1 MKAKNN
7 SLFVKTSLN
16 LTAKRFILQ
25 LQTKINIP
33 ETKSPIA
40 YLSKIMLLGSC
51 FAENIG
57 GKFEYFKFRNTTNP
71 FGIIFNPVSIEK
83 LIERAVAQRY
93 FTKDD
98 IFFFNERWHCYEVHS
113 DCSTTT
119 SEALLDNLN
128 QLLLD
133 TQKQLQEATHII
145 ITYGTSW
152 VYRHNETNAIVAN
165 CHKVPQKQFSK
176 ELLSIDT
183 IQKAIQNTV
192 SLIATINPKCNFI
205 FTVSPVRHL
214 KDGFVENQVSKAHL
228 IAAINDFLQESEV
241 VFPLGARGLFP
252 SYEIMMD
259 ELRDYRFYADDMIH
273 PSALA
278 IEYIWERF
286 AATQIDANSKV
297 TMDLVATIQKGL
309 AHRPFNP
316 NSESHQ
322 KFEAN
327 LKEKIATLEAQYSF
341 MKF

>member
-1 MKAKNN
+1 MN
-7 SLFVKTSLN
+7 FT
-16 LTAKRFILQ
+16 
-25 LQTKINIP
+25 TKI
-33 ETKSPIA
+33 PITQNA
-40 YLSKIMLLGSC
+40 NPIDYNSKIVSFGSC
-51 FAENIG
+51 FAENMG
-57 GKFEYFKFRNTTNP
+57 DKLCYYKFQTQVNP
-71 FGIIFNPVSIEK
+71 FGIIFNPFSIEK
-83 LIERAVAQRY
+83 LIERVVLQRY

-113 DCSTTT
+113 ELSDADAEVVLSK
-119 SEALLDNLN
+119 LN
-128 QLLLD
+128 RILSD
-133 TQKQLQEATHII
+133 TQKQLQQATHII

-152 VYRHNETNAIVAN
+152 VYRHIETNAIVAN

-176 ELLSIDT
+176 ELLSIDS
-183 IQKAIQNTV
+183 IQKSIQNTV
-192 SLIATINPKCNFI
+192 SLIATLNPKCNFI

-228 IAAINDFLQESEV
+228 IAAIYATTNTKQQTLNY
-241 VFPLGARGLFP
+241 FP

-259 ELRDYRFYADDMIH
+259 ELRDYRFYADDMMH
-273 PSALA
+273 PSPMA
-278 IEYIWERF
+278 IDYIWERF
-286 AATQIDANSKV
+286 AATQIDASAIT
-297 TMDLVATIQKGL
+297 TMELVQTIQKGL